1 MLNHVNHLPFCI
13 RYYNNPYI
21 RKGRTKLKTQ
31 ELLKLLCTRQRR
43 PLVGYVRV
51 STTRQIDD
59 GNSLET
65 QRQSIELYAKEMN
78 RELVEIYSDSTSG
91 ALPYTK
97 RSCLKDAVRK
107 AEALGCPIIVASP
120 DRLSRNIDVLR
131 HIDLRKSQIWVVGR
145 GRLNRSE
152 LDQEIAEAA
161 LGLEQRREAGVSS
174 WTSSARRKRT
184 PGSTPATRDG
194 GLIGSKSNKAR
205 SDENQ
210 AQIQRVLEAR
220 PETISMTCPEIAL
233 FLNEL
238 GVANENG
245 RANDGPVLWTPTTL
259 RRKLGR
265 ARNAINAIS
274 KGL

>member
-1 MLNHVNHLPFCI
+1 
-13 RYYNNPYI
+13 
-21 RKGRTKLKTQ
+21 
-31 ELLKLLCTRQRR
+31 
-43 PLVGYVRV
+43 V
-51 STTRQIDD
+51 SEKCKWLHKWIKVEPIGDNCSQTINTF
-59 GNSLET
+59 
-65 QRQSIELYAKEMN
+65 AK
-78 RELVEIYSDSTSG
+78 IT
-91 ALPYTK
+91 
-97 RSCLKDAVRK
+97 
-107 AEALGCPIIVASP
+107 
-120 DRLSRNIDVLR
+120 
-131 HIDLRKSQIWVVGR
+131 LRKRPNATISQPSQII
-145 GRLNRSE
+145 SHH
-152 LDQEIAEAA
+152 
-161 LGLEQRREAGVSS
+161 QRP
-174 WTSSARRKRT
+174 T
-184 PGSTPATRDG
+184 TRDG